1 MDARLIPNRR
11 PHRAT
16 TSTSRRQRGTR
27 EGGPARSWRVGSLES
42 VKTHNRWLMTATAF
56 VPVERLEPWQ
66 SFGPNGQRV
75 VRILERIERFD
86 ANDLVRLRLRL
97 NDVNRDPIDSARV
110 EVPMGAAS
118 PFQEVRSRVVAAA
131 ESLDPAAVVGRA
143 WESGYQGDPR
153 SLESPIWGNF
163 LVVATE
169 AATALFMDIESE
181 PTTLLERRF
190 WKLVA
195 PT

>member
-131 ESLDPAAVVGRA
+131 ESLDPAARGRPSMGEWLPGRSAFVGVPNLGKLPGRRHRSGHGAVHGYRVRA
-143 WESGYQGDPR
+143 HHAS
-153 SLESPIWGNF
+153 
-163 LVVATE
+163 
-169 AATALFMDIESE
+169 
-181 PTTLLERRF
+181 
-190 WKLVA
+190 
-195 PT
+195 